1 MKSRQSE
8 RQVLSL
14 MQAWIFPMTVKMP
27 VLFFLNQK
35 DSTEILKD
43 LAPALLLTDRMMIVG
58 ISLSHTLWRVG
69 AKTTLLTNSSYL
81 LTSREYFRKQM

>member
-43 LAPALLLTDRMMIVG
+43 LAPALLLTDRMM
-58 ISLSHTLWRVG
+58 R
-69 AKTTLLTNSSYL
+69 
-81 LTSREYFRKQM
+81 